1 MTGPSSV
8 WAAGSIASLDVP
20 ARTLILLPPSE
31 RKAPGGTGR
40 PWTSGRMAVD
50 LLDDR
55 RAELLARIRT
65 EQPVVEGPTRKAI
78 DRYNGVLYRE
88 LDATS
93 LDAEARRRLRR
104 DVLIVSGL
112 WGLVSPADPIP
123 DYRLKMSARVEG
135 IGPLA
140 RWWRDPVTEAL
151 APRVRRTIVW
161 DLLPS
166 EHAAALDWRALE
178 PFRRITVRF
187 LDQRGQVVSHWNKL
201 LKGSIVRWL
210 VEGGGPEPE
219 ALSTFRHPQGYE
231 LDERATEIDGR
242 HESLVMRERP

>member
-1 MTGPSSV
+1 MT
-8 WAAGSIASLDVP
+8 
-20 ARTLILLPPSE
+20 
-31 RKAPGGTGR
+31 
-40 PWTSGRMAVD
+40 VD
-50 LLDDR
+50 SLDDR
-55 RAELLARIRT
+55 RSELLARLGT
-65 EQPVVEGPTRKAI
+65 DHPAVEGPTRKAI
-78 DRYNGVLYRE
+78 DRYTGVLYRE
-88 LDATS
+88 LDASS
-93 LDAEARRRLRR
+93 LDADSRRRLRR

-151 APRVRRTIVW
+151 APRVRRAVVW

-166 EHAAALDWRALE
+166 EHSAAVDWKSLE

-219 ALSTFRHPQGYE
+219 ALAAFHHPQGYE
-231 LDERATEIDGR
+231 LDETETVIDGR
-242 HESLVMRERP
+242 HVALVLRENPTDTP